1 MRANKRSQID
11 TLEIKIFRAATLKL
25 VYKLTGP
32 PKKCKCFSESAFLK
46 VTVSVE

>member
-11 TLEIKIFRAATLKL
+11 TREIICAAKLEL

-32 PKKCKCFSESAFLK
+32 PKKCKCFSEISR
-46 VTVSVE
+46 